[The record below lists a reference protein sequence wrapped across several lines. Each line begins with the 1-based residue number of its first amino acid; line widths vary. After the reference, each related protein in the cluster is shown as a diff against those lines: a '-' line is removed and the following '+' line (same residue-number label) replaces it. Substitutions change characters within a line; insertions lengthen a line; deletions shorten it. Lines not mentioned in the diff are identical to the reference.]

1 MDENI
6 YNEIESQKLKESEQ
20 REKTFNG
27 MTAKEW
33 TLNSRSVWNDLS

>member
-27 MTAKEW
+27 Y
-33 TLNSRSVWNDLS
+33 NQY